1 MTNQY
6 IDTNKLT
13 SNDIS
18 YLLETVPELI
28 ATAEMILS
36 ADIEDAVAANYLAD
50 VKETFEEI
58 VSNLSD

>member
-36 ADIEDAVAANYLAD
+36 ADIEDTVAANYLAD

>member
-36 ADIEDAVAANYLAD
+36 ADIEDDVAANYFAD

-58 VSNLSD
+58 ASKLSD